1 MEKNLQDLLKL
12 LPDAE
17 VTGAAGKTITDIT
30 ADSRVVVPGSLFICL
45 KGATVDGHKFLQ
57 QAHEKGAVAAIVED
71 DTACPEGMTLIK
83 VKDTRRAMELVTPY
97 FLTIPAKKCA

>member
-1 MEKNLQDLLKL
+1 MLKL
-12 LPDAE
+12 LPEAE

-45 KGATVDGHKFLQ
+45 KGATVDGHKFLS

-83 VKDTRRAMELVTPY
+83 VNDTRRAMELVTPY

>member
-17 VTGAAGKTITDIT
+17 VTGAVGKTITDIT

-45 KGATVDGHKFLQ
+45 KGATVDGHKFLP

-83 VKDTRRAMELVTPY
+83 VKRYQKGHGVSDPL
-97 FLTIPAKKCA
+97 FF

>member
-45 KGATVDGHKFLQ
+45 KGATVDGHKFF
-57 QAHEKGAVAAIVED
+57 AAGARKGR
-71 DTACPEGMTLIK
+71 CGSH
-83 VKDTRRAMELVTPY
+83 
-97 FLTIPAKKCA
+97 C

>member
-17 VTGAAGKTITDIT
+17 VTGVAGNTITDIT

-45 KGATVDGHKFLQ
+45 KGPTVVGPKFLQ
-57 QAHEKGAVAAIVED
+57 QPPEQGAGASMVRCAADCTE
-71 DTACPEGMTLIK
+71 
-83 VKDTRRAMELVTPY
+83 
-97 FLTIPAKKCA
+97 

>member
-12 LPDAE
+12 LPEAE

-45 KGATVDGHKFLQ
+45 KGATVDGINFYSRRMKRALWQ
-57 QAHEKGAVAAIVED
+57 PLLK
-71 DTACPEGMTLIK
+71 TLLHARK
-83 VKDTRRAMELVTPY
+83 A
-97 FLTIPAKKCA
+97 

>member
-45 KGATVDGHKFLQ
+45 KAQPLTGINFYS
-57 QAHEKGAVAAIVED
+57 
-71 DTACPEGMTLIK
+71 
-83 VKDTRRAMELVTPY
+83 RRMKRALWQPLLKML
-97 FLTIPAKKCA
+97 LHARKA